1 MTVTTYAVLLFSR
14 FAGTSIFGSKE
25 TEGQAE
31 VKTSRV
37 RIHNLRVNRER
48 SREIGVVGSE
58 RVYADQLH
66 EIEELGAQ
74 GEATTEAAMEKLADR
89 VTAICEGAEVNIVG
103 IASLLRIKEKPI
115 TRKRCRERGIR
126 RPRDIN
132 GGRPCEPEIVHGS
145 EHDRVV
151 VSGSQSR
158 RGDHKDK

>member
-74 GEATTEAAMEKLADR
+74 GEATTEAAMEK
-89 VTAICEGAEVNIVG
+89 TG
-103 IASLLRIKEKPI
+103 
-115 TRKRCRERGIR
+115 
-126 RPRDIN
+126 
-132 GGRPCEPEIVHGS
+132 
-145 EHDRVV
+145 
-151 VSGSQSR
+151 
-158 RGDHKDK
+158 